1 MSQEKVVTTS
11 TAVKTT
17 TVVESSTAQS
27 KSLGLS
33 SQKATTVVK
42 NQDLVN
48 KDASPQTLLQQP
60 KDLISCDVNMSQLTA
75 YMNTMIQVI
84 NQHAKLLD
92 AVSYELGLRPLKKE
106 IGEMFNV
113 LAHTYPFE

>member
-1 MSQEKVVTTS
+1 
-11 TAVKTT
+11 
-17 TVVESSTAQS
+17 
-27 KSLGLS
+27 
-33 SQKATTVVK
+33 
-42 NQDLVN
+42 
-48 KDASPQTLLQQP
+48 
-60 KDLISCDVNMSQLTA
+60 MSQLTA

-92 AVSYELGLRPLKKE
+92 AVSYELALRPLKKE